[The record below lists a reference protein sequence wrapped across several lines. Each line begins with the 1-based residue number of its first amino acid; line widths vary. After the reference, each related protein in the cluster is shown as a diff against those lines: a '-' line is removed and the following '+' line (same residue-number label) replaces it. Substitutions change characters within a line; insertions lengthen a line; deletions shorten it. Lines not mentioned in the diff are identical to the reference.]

1 MTTAYSLC
9 NLKKLYFSTGD
20 LELKEQALDKHHGV
34 LGSYA
39 AALLVCVGTNIS
51 NCR

>member
-9 NLKKLYFSTGD
+9 NLKKLYSSTDD
-20 LELKEQALDKHHGV
+20 LELKGQALNKHHGV

-39 AALLVCVGTNIS
+39 AVLRVCVGSVGT
-51 NCR
+51 CR